1 MSALTVDV
9 ESAHLP
15 TVHLVGGGGGGSSG
29 SGGGGWLSRFL
40 RPRVVVRAAG
50 VPVFDLAP
58 DGQPGETTWPL
69 LAVVLGLVVA
79 VVLGLAVRGA
89 VAFLHR

>member
-1 MSALTVDV
+1 MAFTVDI
-9 ESAHLP
+9 ETAHLP
-15 TVHLVGGGGGGSSG
+15 TIPLVGGKGGGA

-40 RPRVVVRAAG
+40 RPRVVVRAEG

-69 LAVVLGLVVA
+69 LGVALGLVVL
-79 VVLGLAVRGA
+79 VVVVLAVRGA